1 MSLGLVD
8 VPDLGSGK
16 TVSDIIAD
24 HIRNAITLGSLDEG
38 EPIRQDDVA
47 QLFNVSKIP
56 VREALK
62 SLEAEG
68 LVSFQRNKGA
78 FVTRMSQPEIA
89 EIFEVRA
96 VLEAAAIGKSVP
108 MMTEASLARA
118 EEFCDAFARA
128 REPLEMS
135 DFNWKFHLCLYGDA
149 QRPFLLNLIGS
160 VKDRIE
166 RYLRMQL
173 TLSDGHETAD
183 REHRQILDAC
193 RAGDASEAQRLVSEH
208 ILGAGTSLL
217 QHLPKR

>member
-1 MSLGLVD
+1 MSRGLVD
-8 VPDLGSGK
+8 VPDLGSGQ
-16 TVSDIIAD
+16 TVSDIIAV
-24 HIRNAITLGSLDEG
+24 HIRNAITSGSLDEG

-96 VLEAAAIGKSVP
+96 VLESAAIAKSVP
-108 MMTEASLARA
+108 NMTKASFERA
-118 EEFCDAFARA
+118 EEYLLAFKRA
-128 REPLEMS
+128 KDPREMS
-135 DFNWKFHLCLYGDA
+135 DTNWKFHLCLYEDA
-149 QRPFLLNLIGS
+149 DRPFLLNLIRS

-173 TLSDGHETAD
+173 SLSGGQDTAD

-193 RAGDASEAQRLVSEH
+193 RAGDADEAQRLVSDH